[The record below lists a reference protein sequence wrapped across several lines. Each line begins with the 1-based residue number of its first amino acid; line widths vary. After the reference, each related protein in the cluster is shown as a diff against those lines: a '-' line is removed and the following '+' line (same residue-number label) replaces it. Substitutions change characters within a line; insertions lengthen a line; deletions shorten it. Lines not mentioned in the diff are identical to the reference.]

1 MRLIF
6 SLLGLLATPGLAAA
20 SDLVDVY
27 DLAVQNDTQLAAQGH
42 ALDAALQSK
51 PIARSS
57 LLPQLSGSG
66 SYSFDNNKTTSTVTF
81 DQTTGQEIPP
91 TSFTRTSYAEPYS
104 YGLNLNQILF
114 DREAWVRLKQSDD
127 RAASARADYAAA
139 QQDLVLRVSQAYF
152 DVLAAQDSLRFSK
165 AENEAVSRQLEQSRQ
180 RFDVGLAA
188 ITDVQEA
195 QARYDLTVANALQAE
210 QDLATARQALAQII
224 RQRELPLARLR
235 DEIPLPKP
243 DPADADA
250 WVDAANEG
258 NLTLLSARIQ
268 SEIAHKDIKISKSGH
283 YPTLNL
289 QGTKRYSQSG
299 GYNDSETD
307 SDSVSLNLN
316 VPIFSGLGVRADV
329 RRASSVYEQRRSE
342 LEGTERQVERDTRV
356 AYQGVITGS
365 ARVKALKQAVVS
377 NQTAYEASDVG
388 LQVGTRTNVDVLDA
402 QQQLYSAQR
411 DYARARY
418 DYLISV
424 LQLKAAAG
432 RLGEND
438 LVEINRLLI
447 DEN

>member
-6 SLLGLLATPGLAAA
+6 SLLGLLATPGLAVAY
-20 SDLVDVY
+20 DLVDIY
-27 DLAVQNDTQLAAQGH
+27 DLAVQNDTQLEAQAH

-51 PIARSS
+51 PIARSN
-57 LLPQLSGSG
+57 LFPQLTGSG
-66 SYSFDNNKTTSTVTF
+66 SIGRQRNEITTSVNGQDVTSSSSS
-81 DQTTGQEIPP
+81 D
-91 TSFTRTSYAEPYS
+91 PYS
-104 YGLNLNQILF
+104 YGLSLSQVVY
-114 DREAWVRLKQSDD
+114 DHSMWVRLRQANDTI
-127 RAASARADYAAA
+127 ASAQADYAAA
-139 QQDLVLRVSQAYF
+139 RQDLVLRVAQAYF
-152 DVLAAQDSLRFSK
+152 DVLASRDTLRFSQ
-165 AENEAVSRQLEQSRQ
+165 AENEAVSRQLEQSKQ

-210 QDLATARQALAQII
+210 QDLSTARQALAQII
-224 RQRELPLARLR
+224 KVRELPLARLQ
-235 DEIPLPKP
+235 DEIPLPAPTP
-243 DPADADA
+243 DDPEA
-250 WVDAANEG
+250 WVDAALDD
-258 NLTLLSARIQ
+258 NLSLLSAKIQ
-268 SEIAHKDIKISKSGH
+268 SEIARKDINISKSGH
-283 YPTLNL
+283 YPTLSIDGS
-289 QGTKRYSQSG
+289 QRYSEVSG
-299 GYNDSETD
+299 FNSGEQES
-307 SDSVSLNLN
+307 SSISLNLN
-316 VPIFSGLGVRADV
+316 VPIFSGFGVRADV